1 MRKPEYCA
9 ANDTCFLIA
18 LRNMPR
24 ISGPGQRQRD
34 ERNSATPLSANLSA
48 YAERFGRSI
57 KDECLDRMIIVG
69 QASLRR
75 AVAEYMDHY
84 HWERNHQ
91 GLGNRLIYR
100 NEPIAAND
108 GPIYRRR
115 RLGGMLNFYHRE
127 AA

>member
-1 MRKPEYCA
+1 
-9 ANDTCFLIA
+9 
-18 LRNMPR
+18 MP
-24 ISGPGQRQRD
+24 SGPGQRQRD

-91 GLGNRLIYR
+91 GLGNMLIYR
-100 NEPIAAND
+100 NGALAAND
-108 GPIYRRR
+108 GPICRRQ
-115 RLGGMLNFYHRE
+115 RLGGMLNFYYRE